1 MNSAEMSHER
11 PARGDLRLRL
21 REQRNQLLGLTA
33 GVLALTILPLVTSA
47 GFLTIVTGD
56 MIFLQLAYSWN
67 LVGGFLGELSLGHMI
82 FWAIGAFGVI
92 MALNHGIPVPAVIA
106 VMMLVGG
113 AAGVGMALAIRLAK
127 LEGLLYVAIFTLILG
142 EVVANVA
149 GNWQPLGASVGVV
162 ALHPPGLG
170 PDAEYEIIVAAV
182 VVAVAANVW
191 VSLTRR
197 GIRWRAIKDDAV
209 AAQTAGVQITR
220 ERMSAYALSASLC
233 VLGGAFQGYYF
244 GSASAAVSLDVSAL
258 IVVSLAVFVGGPG
271 TVLGPLAGALIIY
284 GLGSVVTS
292 ASTSVNVALYA
303 QVAELAVA
311 LIALRLLVP
320 RLGNRDLL
328 SGAGWLLRVA
338 VLRLRSSTPW
348 RREPAPPPHEVGH
361 AVISPSQIAALAP
374 VGRKPHAGGEPLVI
388 DGVMKAFGEVEVLRG
403 VSFRVEAGQVVG
415 LLGSNG
421 AGKSTLCNI
430 LSGLLAPDQGTV
442 TLGRADLAQASIV
455 DRSRLGIG
463 RSFQTPRLFPSL
475 SLTENL
481 SVADVIGHGRA
492 GGILQ
497 ALGLAAPRTKVSRDN
512 DFFARRLTEVARA
525 VALGSQILLLDEPL
539 AGLTEEQHAVVL
551 DLAREAA
558 SGGSRVVLVEHLV
571 PAIAPCVDRL
581 VVLAG
586 GVVIADGAPAEVLAD
601 EAVIAAYL
609 GSALVVEA

>member
-1 MNSAEMSHER
+1 MSHDR
-11 PARGDLRLRL
+11 PAPGDLRLRL
-21 REQRNQLLGLTA
+21 REQRSQLLALTA
-33 GVLALTILPLVTSA
+33 GVLALAILPLVTSA

-106 VMMLVGG
+106 VMMVVGG

-149 GNWQPLGASVGVV
+149 GNWQPLGASVGAV

-182 VVAVAANVW
+182 VVAVAVNVW

-197 GIRWRAIKDDAV
+197 GIRWRAIRDDAV

-220 ERMSAYALSASLC
+220 ERMCAYALSASLC

-244 GSASAAVSLDVSAL
+244 GSASAAVSLDVSTL

-292 ASTSVNVALYA
+292 VSTSVDVALYA

-320 RLGNRDLL
+320 RLGHRDLL
-328 SGAGWLLRVA
+328 SGVGWLLRVS
-338 VLRLRSSTPW
+338 VLRLRAATPS
-348 RREPAPPPHEVGH
+348 RREPAPPHEAGH
-361 AVISPSQIAALAP
+361 AVISLSQIAAPAP
-374 VGRKPHAGGEPLVI
+374 AGRKRHAGGEPLVI

-430 LSGLLAPDQGTV
+430 LSGLLAPDQGAV
-442 TLGRADLAQASIV
+442 TLGRANLARASIV
-455 DRSRLGIG
+455 DRSRLGVG

-497 ALGLAAPRTKVSRDN
+497 ALGLAAPHTKVSRDN

-571 PAIAPCVDRL
+571 PAIAPCVDKL

-609 GSALVVEA
+609 GSALVVES